1 MTITLTK
8 KNGDTI
14 TFEPQFTALQ
24 AAKVVRDEVF
34 EKGQDRVSSFAWD
47 LAAKALSGRY
57 PLSEGQENWLIY
69 LAGEIGRRNEVRHE
83 AEFVNLTTLA
93 KGALQA
99 RPRAERFV
107 IDAQIPLFGKA
118 SQDRRSVHVS
128 TGLRYSEG
136 RYIGK
141 IDADTG
147 LFTPSG
153 ICSEYDLK
161 ALAQAESSWQDRSLA
176 EGVQPMRALE
186 EDYA

>member
-69 LAGEIGRRNEVRHE
+69 LAGEIDLRNEVRHE
-83 AEFVNLTTLA
+83 AEFVNLSTLA
-93 KGALQA
+93 QGALQA

-118 SQDRRSVHVS
+118 SQDRRNVYVS
-128 TGLRYSEG
+128 TGLRYNEG

-141 IDADTG
+141 IDVDTG
-147 LFTPSG
+147 MLSTSG
-153 ICSEYDLK
+153 ACTKQELQILADAEKAWQARDLSEGIQRVD
-161 ALAQAESSWQDRSLA
+161 
-176 EGVQPMRALE
+176 ALE
-186 EDYA
+186 ADLA